1 MPEAEIGQKQEPEE
15 ALRRSTRSSPLVF
28 ISHDTRD
35 AEVAEAFGKLLS
47 SVSAGVLKS
56 FRSSDRKGSQGIE
69 YGVEWYPELMKRLES
84 ASDVV
89 CLLTPRS
96 LDRPWILYEA
106 GVAKGKLDTPVYGVA
121 LGIPLSKANTG
132 PFAQFQNCDDKE
144 ESLTKL
150 VMQLLARVPD
160 SEPDREAVQMQV
172 KSFKERLE
180 PLLKQAQ
187 GTGDAGQEE
196 TQGVSASVAKLFEEV
211 KVMFQDL
218 PSRLE
223 ARLAEA
229 GAPSRRRRLRS
240 FHPMMFE
247 ELVHMFPDDPGDP
260 TALLMMAS
268 VVREDMPWLYEL
280 LVDAYREAKAGDIAA
295 APKSSRAT
303 GLGVAGHSLTVWI
316 GFKRDQARQPH
327 RVHSRST
334 SRRPSP
340 MDLPREH
347 ASRGALY
354 SSRGSPG
361 GGRHLRV
368 DRGLPGRQVPP
379 ELPAPR
385 PARE

>member
-1 MPEAEIGQKQEPEE
+1 MPEPETSQSQQVE
-15 ALRRSTRSSPLVF
+15 EGPRRSSRGTPLVF
-28 ISHDTRD
+28 ISHDSRD

-106 GVAKGKLDTPVYGVA
+106 GVAKGKLDTPVYGIA
-121 LGIPLSKANTG
+121 LGIPLNKANTG

-150 VMQLLARVPD
+150 VMQLLGRVPD

-172 KSFKERLE
+172 KSFKGRLDQ
-180 PLLKQAQ
+180 LLKQAQ
-187 GTGDAGQEE
+187 GASDAGQDE
-196 TQGVSASVAKLFEEV
+196 GHGDSASVAKLFEEV

-223 ARLAEA
+223 VRLAEV
-229 GAPSRRRRLRS
+229 GAAPRRRRLRS

-247 ELVHMFPDDPGDP
+247 EFAHMFGDEPGDP
-260 TALLMMAS
+260 IALLMMAS
-268 VVREDMPWLYEL
+268 VVREDAPWLYEL
-280 LVDAYREAKAGDIAA
+280 IVDAYREAKAGDLSAA
-295 APKSSRAT
+295 RKSLQRVRRASKVMMRGGWMEGT
-303 GLGVAGHSLTVWI
+303 GSE
-316 GFKRDQARQPH
+316 
-327 RVHSRST
+327 
-334 SRRPSP
+334 
-340 MDLPREH
+340 PREIEMF
-347 ASRGALY
+347 AM
-354 SSRGSPG
+354 
-361 GGRHLRV
+361 
-368 DRGLPGRQVPP
+368 
-379 ELPAPR
+379 ELPMLLEDYL
-385 PARE
+385 ARFEARTTKRGTKDKAKEISDGTE